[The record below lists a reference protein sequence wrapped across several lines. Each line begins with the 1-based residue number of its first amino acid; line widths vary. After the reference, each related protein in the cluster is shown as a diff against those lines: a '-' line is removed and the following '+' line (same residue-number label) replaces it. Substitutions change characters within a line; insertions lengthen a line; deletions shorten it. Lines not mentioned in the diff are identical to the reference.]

1 MNIGKLTVGV
11 GLGMALAFMLDP
23 SLGRRR
29 RAVARDKMARATRK
43 TRDAIDATAR
53 DVANRTRGIASAFSH
68 ADEQDVDDAVLVER
82 LRAKLGRISSHP
94 RAIDVYASTGEVT
107 LRGPILASE
116 VDRVLAKIAAV
127 SGVRAVKNELQPHQT
142 GEGVP
147 SLQGRGRLAGSSLDI
162 LQRNWAPATQALVA
176 AAGVA
181 ATGVCLAAYSRR

>member
-1 MNIGKLTVGV
+1 
-11 GLGMALAFMLDP
+11 
-23 SLGRRR
+23 
-29 RAVARDKMARATRK
+29 
-43 TRDAIDATAR
+43 
-53 DVANRTRGIASAFSH
+53 
-68 ADEQDVDDAVLVER
+68 
-82 LRAKLGRISSHP
+82 
-94 RAIDVYASTGEVT
+94 VYASTGEVT

-127 SGVRAVKNELQPHQT
+127 PGVRAVKNELQPHQT